1 MTVTLVLPDLIA
13 AELTRI
19 ARRPIET
26 GAVLLAGVAQDGS
39 DLRVLARELHEVP
52 EERYLIRQDD
62 ELLIAS
68 GGFVPPLRR
77 AEETGTMAI
86 WVHTHPGGLP
96 VPSRH
101 DHRVDDQ
108 LTETFRTRTG
118 HDFYGSLVLSP
129 GPDGG
134 LEFTGHVRGAGVRP
148 IERMWLTGPRF
159 RLTSAYDSTPQ
170 EHVPSIYDRQV
181 RAFGGDIQAVLRS
194 LRIGVIGCGGTGSAV
209 TEQLARLGVGRLLL
223 MDPDIMEDTNLTRV
237 YGSSPAVVGMPKAE
251 SLTRHV
257 ASIAPGVHVERH
269 QGAITDVV
277 LARAASTC
285 DVLFGCT
292 DDQAGRM
299 IMSRLSSYYLLP
311 VIDCGVLLSSADG
324 RLLGID
330 GRVTLLAPGY
340 PCLLCRG
347 RIDIARAMAEQLSP
361 DERALRAREGYAPE
375 LGAIEPAVVA
385 YTTLVASLAVAELL
399 ERLTRYGPEPAP
411 SELLVR
417 AHEREISTNAR
428 IVRPGHY
435 CDPAAGVLGAGD
447 IEPFLGM
454 MWNTN

>member
-1 MTVTLVLPDLIA
+1 MTVTLVVPGFIA
-13 AELTRI
+13 TELTRI
-19 ARRPIET
+19 AQCPVET
-26 GAVLLAGVAQDGS
+26 GAVLLAGVAQNGS
-39 DLRVLARELHEVP
+39 DLRLLARELHEVP
-52 EERYLIRQDD
+52 DDQYLVRQDD
-62 ELLIAS
+62 ELLITS

-96 VPSRH
+96 TPSRH

-108 LTETFRTRTG
+108 LVETFRTRTA
-118 HDFYGSLVLSP
+118 HDFYGSLVLSSGP
-129 GPDGG
+129 GGS
-134 LEFTGHVRGAGVRP
+134 LEFTGHVRGAGARR
-148 IERMWLTGPRF
+148 IERMWVTGPRL
-159 RLTSAYDSTPQ
+159 RLMSAYDGEPQ
-170 EHVPSIYDRQV
+170 DHVPAIYDRQV
-181 RAFGGDIQAVLRS
+181 RAFGGDVQAVLRS

-209 TEQLARLGVGRLLL
+209 TEQLSRLGVGGLLL
-223 MDPDIMEDTNLTRV
+223 MDPDVIEDTNLTRV
-237 YGSSPAVVGMPKAE
+237 YGSGPAVIGMPKAE
-251 SLTRHV
+251 AQALHV
-257 ASIAPGVHVERH
+257 ASIAPDVHVDYL
-269 QGAITDVV
+269 GDAITEVD

-311 VIDCGVLLSSADG
+311 VIDCGVLLSSDDG

-330 GRVTLLAPGY
+330 GRVTVLAPGY

-385 YTTLVASLAVAELL
+385 YTSLVASLAVAELL
-399 ERLTRYGPEPAP
+399 ERLTGYGPEPAP

-417 AHEREISTNAR
+417 AHEREISTNSR
-428 IVRPGHY
+428 SVRPGHY
-435 CDPAAGVLGAGD
+435 CDPVAGLLGAGD
-447 IEPFLGM
+447 VEPFLGM
-454 MWNTN
+454 TWGTA